1 MMIIVKDLQIKIL
14 LKKIIF
20 QIFQKKLIINQVISI
35 ILKLIIL
42 LWMILLYK
50 KNNQELLNKENKIFK
65 VLINI
70 LKLIIKN
77 KII

>member
-20 QIFQKKLIINQVISI
+20 QIFQERLIINQVNLI
-35 ILKLIIL
+35 ILKMIIL
-42 LWMILLYK
+42 LQMILLYK

-70 LKLIIKN
+70 LKLIFKN